1 MILVTKLYVLYS
13 GSCVDA
19 GYTGCCVNGNC
30 EGISGEIPFPC
41 YCDSL
46 CYAFGDCCDDI
57 HLIGC
62 PHPNSKYLNTP
73 PIPSVKVLL

>member
-1 MILVTKLYVLYS
+1 MIVKYLYS

-30 EGISGEIPFPC
+30 EGKSGEIPFPC

-57 HLIGC
+57 HLIAC
-62 PHPNSKYLNTP
+62 PHPNSKYYRL
-73 PIPSVKVLL
+73 SDKVHFIF